1 MNGMIAACLMAAS
14 VGNPGLAVKS
24 TKIAG
29 ASVSY
34 VVIDPKLYAAKV
46 VTGKG
51 NVGSLDSLRNMA
63 NRHKAVAAINGAF
76 FDAYSNNPI
85 RNTVQ
90 TMISDGM
97 PINMSDIGVVF
108 GMNQEGK
115 VRIDPL
121 KIRIRGKVGNQS
133 WYAFR
138 ANNDPLSK
146 NLAQLFTTHWGDKT
160 GLSGLQ
166 VQISDGQVRQV
177 SRSSVTIPAG
187 GYVLYFKGTE
197 ESMGSRF
204 KFGDKVSMTIDYG
217 TAQSAFW
224 EGVTEGMG
232 GGPTLVRGGK
242 DVLDAESEGFRD
254 PKILSG
260 SGSRTLLGI
269 MPDGQIVLAVSA
281 GTMTKMVA
289 VMRGLGCSE
298 AMNLDGGASS
308 GMIVNGKSVRAEGRP
323 LANALVF
330 TKR

>member
-1 MNGMIAACLMAAS
+1 MNGMIAAFLLATS
-14 VGNPGLAVKS
+14 VGNQSLAVKT

-29 ASVSY
+29 ASVTY

-51 NVGSLDSLRNMA
+51 NVGSLDSLKNMA

-76 FDAYSNNPI
+76 FDAYSNNAI

-97 PINMSDIGVVF
+97 PINLSDIGVVF

-146 NLAQLFTTHWGDKT
+146 NLAQIFTPHWGSAT
-160 GLSGLQ
+160 GLAGMQ
-166 VQISDGQVRQV
+166 VQVNNGAVRQV
-177 SRSSVTIPAG
+177 SRSSMTIPQG

-204 KFGDKVSMTIDYG
+204 KFGDKVSMSIDYG
-217 TAQSAFW
+217 TPQSAFW
-224 EGVTEGMG
+224 EEVTEGMG
-232 GGPTLVRGGK
+232 GGPTLLRSGK
-242 DVLDAESEGFRD
+242 DVLDAEAEGFRD
-254 PKILSG
+254 PKILTG
-260 SGSRTLLGI
+260 SGARTLLGI
-269 MPDGQIVLAVSA
+269 LPDGKVVLAVSA
-281 GTMTKMVA
+281 GPMTKMVT
-289 VMRGLGCSE
+289 VMKGLGCSE
-298 AMNLDGGASS
+298 AMNYDGGASS
-308 GMIVNGKSVRAEGRP
+308 GMIVNGKAVRAEGRP